1 MQFSA
6 PSLVATVF
14 GLIATDIYTTNTTE
28 LSTGYIDDS
37 VVPIFNFLY
46 KINDGKRIIQ
56 DYCEMI
62 ESDTTMFNMKSG
74 TKPNCLNNHSFI
86 DSNDTINIYRINEDL
101 RTFFINKK
109 NSFCEK
115 QELICGELTILIKLY
130 DLIQGAQ
137 DILLKDLENHNIWLN
152 LRIIDFDNLY
162 NLYTSS
168 LDNIEL
174 LTNITLRRTQ
184 ANVYLEREKTR
195 IVKEINMYT
204 YERAIDSIN
213 YFIGQPIKDGIN
225 YSVNGVADLFTST
238 ISNILPELSFDSKLI
253 IGILVFLLIRGRI

>member
-1 MQFSA
+1 MQISSA
-6 PSLVATVF
+6 SFIVSVF
-14 GLIATDIYTTNTTE
+14 GLMASDMYTTNTTD
-28 LSTGYIDDS
+28 LSNVYMDESI
-37 VVPIFNFLY
+37 VPIFNFLF
-46 KINDGKRIIQ
+46 KINDGKRIIR

-62 ESDTTMFNMKSG
+62 ESDSSMFNMKSG

-86 DSNDTINIYRINEDL
+86 DSNNTINVYRIDEDL
-101 RTFFINKK
+101 REFFINKR

-115 QELICGELTILIKLY
+115 QELICGELTILIKIY

-137 DILLKDLENHNIWLN
+137 DILLEDLDNHNIWLN

-195 IVKEINMYT
+195 MTKEINMYT
-204 YERAIDSIN
+204 YERAIDTIN
-213 YFIGQPIKDGIN
+213 YFIGQPIKDTVN
-225 YSVNGVADLFTST
+225 YSFNGVAEIFTNT
-238 ISNILPELSFDSKLI
+238 ISNILPELSFDSKII